1 MMTGRARVDH
11 PCGIIPGT
19 PMTPPPAL
27 PHDRFRVLGLRV
39 DAVDP
44 ARALAAV
51 EECVA
56 SAGRAYVCF
65 ANVHSVMEARADAQ
79 ARTAYEGSSLTVA
92 DGMPLV
98 WLGRRRGFLRTARVY
113 GPDFTLLACER
124 AAALGWSV
132 FFYGAAPGI
141 ADLMAQRLCG
151 RFPGLRVAGTLSPPF
166 GDLRPDEDAALVAA
180 VNAARPDLVFVGLGC
195 PRQEKWMAS
204 HRATIEAPVL
214 LGVGAAFDFHAGEVR
229 QAPRWM
235 MRAGLEWLYRLS
247 REPRRL
253 WRRYLVLNPQFL
265 FHLAREAVQ
274 RPRQAPGNGDAAP
287 RP

>member
-1 MMTGRARVDH
+1 
-11 PCGIIPGT
+11 
-19 PMTPPPAL
+19 MTPPPDA
-27 PHDRFRVLGLRV
+27 PHGRFRVLGLRV

-44 ARALAAV
+44 SRALAVV
-51 EECVA
+51 EAAVA
-56 SAGRAYVCF
+56 SRGRAYLCF
-65 ANVHSVMEARADAQ
+65 ANVHSVMEARADGA
-79 ARTAYEGSSLTVA
+79 ARAAYERSDLTVA

-98 WLGRRRGFLRTARVY
+98 WIGRRRGHRATARVY

-132 FFYGAAPGI
+132 FFYGAAPGV
-141 ADLMAQRLCG
+141 ADRMAQRLRE
-151 RFPGLRVAGTLSPPF
+151 RFSSLRVAGTLSPPF
-166 GDLRPDEDAALVAA
+166 GDPRPDEDAALVAA
-180 VNAARPDLVFVGLGC
+180 VDAARPDLVFVGLGC

-204 HRATIEAPVL
+204 HRDALAAPVL

-235 MRAGLEWLYRLS
+235 MRAGLEWLYRFS

-253 WRRYLVLNPQFL
+253 WHRYLVLNPLFV
-265 FHLAREAVQ
+265 FHLVREAVT
-274 RPRQAPGNGDAAP
+274 RRGQAPGGGGPDA